1 MFLKRL
7 KSMSRNKIPWINVS
21 KKMRDQILN
30 KLQQYANNRKDIKML
45 VLYGSILR
53 RDFIR
58 DIDVA
63 ILVEENERDLLKL
76 EFEIEEELEKILR
89 MPVDV
94 RLINRAPSW
103 FIKKVIKEG
112 LVLKGEEV
120 AIAIYK
126 KALDEIEGLRI
137 KIKLYTNQRIFE

>member
-1 MFLKRL
+1 
-7 KSMSRNKIPWINVS
+7 MSRNKIPWINVS